1 MRLWSRQKLSEKQP
15 PYLFWFRR
23 ILAKL
28 KQTIG
33 ILKKSPFSRNSVT
46 KKKIVSIPFLCACK
60 NLQACT
66 LILPLSLLRTKANSA
81 LNIFVFAR
89 GRSTLIAYMIRLKK
103 KIVKTS
109 KKVLTRTVLSLWHW
123 TSFIGHR
130 CSILFI
136 IGHIL
141 ENRKK
146 FTSKFWCCAV

>member
-15 PYLFWFRR
+15 PYLFWFKR

-89 GRSTLIAYMIRLKK
+89 GRSTLIAYMIQLKK
-103 KIVKTS
+103 KLS
-109 KKVLTRTVLSLWHW
+109 RRAKKYWREQYCLFGIERVLLDIDVAYYLLLAIFLKIARNLLLN
-123 TSFIGHR
+123 FD
-130 CSILFI
+130 
-136 IGHIL
+136 
-141 ENRKK
+141 
-146 FTSKFWCCAV
+146 AV